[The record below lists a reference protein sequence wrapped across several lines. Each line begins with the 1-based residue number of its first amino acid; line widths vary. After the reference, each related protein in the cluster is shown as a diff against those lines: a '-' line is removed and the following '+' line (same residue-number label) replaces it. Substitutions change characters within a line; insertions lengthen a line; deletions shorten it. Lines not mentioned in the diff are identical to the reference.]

1 MATATA
7 TAMNPQTLSDTDI
20 IRLAQ
25 QQPQTTAAAAQSF
38 LLSTTSHSTLISFL
52 TSRSKSSSPSS
63 SVTEYISSLIS
74 LISQSLQN
82 PNISSLFS
90 SLLQTYLNLFH
101 SHKIPHDSNS
111 SKIIN
116 LFALYI
122 DNLPK
127 NKLIS
132 IVDLIVSDFPK
143 IVDPDDTQP
152 LDLLPRLLDLIRDE
166 IDNGRDHVNKILDQI
181 LEIEWSKSLLVRIVS
196 IIRDFTVLDKI
207 RSREFLDKVFIGM
220 REIDLQELPSLIY
233 QLLILASNDF
243 SKREVI
249 DGIIGFLGGLSK
261 VSSIVRQVEGT
272 VLLHFNFAVKQD
284 PSLGQEIL
292 GLVKNDLRACNHF
305 TVAVLLSI
313 CRVRKFN
320 ESAIGVLRMAVVRS
334 YKEYKYSRDCK
345 WLPHTIKDECLQT
358 VKRVEKAVIRAIN
371 ESNFGREHLVPSIV
385 QFGLVLLESAEEC
398 KEVGFDDLMGIE
410 ELGIHVLKIL
420 FDVYEMARNEI
431 VEQCKYRILS
441 TKHQQSLPIIKLL
454 AVLVQRYPY
463 LMLEHVGRLKELLDY
478 FTFMNAQTAS
488 SLVTAL
494 LPLVKLSRDLQ
505 DYIIL
510 IVRKAMF
517 RREETVRL
525 AATNAIFDLILV
537 ENESKRDRLNLL
549 QESSSQA
556 SCSQQADIHY
566 EKRPGLFHEMS
577 GLMKRCLS
585 QQARVKESIYEG
597 LMKLV
602 VVDPLTIG
610 PALDFLLPHFLRF
623 YTEDADIPLN
633 LSCCF
638 KSESGKVCLE
648 EPLDCLLSCV
658 SWILLLQTHGKADHP
673 SDFSL
678 ACFGFSL
685 TQANEAGRVSAGEVF
700 SNALLKIRK
709 LLTTENLEGITGS
722 FEVSGSSGSRS
733 SGTEKGNYC
742 ASILSGIVEVLLNS
756 VATKLE
762 KATDLA
768 KVDLEKE
775 LIELSD
781 MHDSLQKKISRT
793 KQVSGIKRGTQR
805 ATSHDIP
812 GSTDPCSKDRSH
824 VDAGSL
830 KLPHAR
836 KSFLASSSICQLLQ
850 MALKSYSFNDS
861 NGCTDSQ
868 NHSQPSLSGKS
879 PNCGK
884 LISFALKASLDQIRS
899 FPSIAKGDPL
909 KSLLYGE
916 IKLLGPPLLKLVSML
931 KSGPKLSTDQ
941 KKKSVKGRKV
951 VEERGEQILS
961 SLICLS
967 ELVLLSVH
975 SADLTGLIGDLLSVS
990 LPEYSLGNCTNG
1002 GGDENDNELVSDIE
1016 DQHIQHIELF
1026 LRKIIK
1032 PLLSEFLQLSLYRQS
1047 EVLSDLMLVIGRKLP
1062 HSLRN
1067 VHGAWA
1073 IGLCRNIEVEKPKP
1087 TKSLVALAVYLCS
1100 APDDLRVAHDMA
1112 SELVKI
1118 IGTETTGP
1126 VEKSETYPIINS
1138 STGTAIASTLL
1149 QLIESTIV
1157 DVDWTVSKLKTLST
1171 TSYGSSVHDQ
1181 HQEGEKTPGLV
1192 LEEDLYSRCKALVNL
1207 LSCFAE
1213 MNLTDV
1219 LAEQFLKLTS
1229 RFYKYLA
1236 LMTKLRIA
1244 PKGCKQ
1250 QLPGAKFEKLAEVT
1264 CKSLTVPLY
1273 KFMALMQSNQQ
1284 ENAQSK
1290 GILNKIKRENRSI
1303 PDLIF
1308 QVEDYEKYLIQL
1320 SKVSKV
1326 NLLRH
1331 AKRSTA
1337 RDFKII
1343 DAKKMDTVEEEPEP
1357 ESSPVQS
1364 IASHNE
1370 SNEESEGDEGHGST
1384 KVASAEYSNPEVAA
1398 EDSGSDDGNQT
1409 NIRTKR
1415 AKMSKVVQ
1423 DSEDES

>member
-1 MATATA
+1 MATA
-7 TAMNPQTLSDTDI
+7 MIPQTLSDTDI

-25 QQPQTTAAAAQSF
+25 QQPQTTAAAPQPF

-52 TSRSKSSSPSS
+52 TS
-63 SVTEYISSLIS
+63 
-74 LISQSLQN
+74 
-82 PNISSLFS
+82 
-90 SLLQTYLNLFH
+90 H
-101 SHKIPHDSNS
+101 
-111 SKIIN
+111 
-116 LFALYI
+116 
-122 DNLPK
+122 
-127 NKLIS
+127 
-132 IVDLIVSDFPK
+132 
-143 IVDPDDTQP
+143 
-152 LDLLPRLLDLIRDE
+152 LLPRLLDLIRDE
-166 IDNGRDHVNKILDQI
+166 VDNGRDHVNKILDQI
-181 LEIEWSKSLLVRIVS
+181 LEIEWSKSLLVKIVS
-196 IIRDFTVLDKI
+196 VIRDFIVK
-207 RSREFLDKVFIGM
+207 IGM
-220 REIDLQELPSLIY
+220 REVDLQELPSLIY

-261 VSSIVRQVEGT
+261 VVR
-272 VLLHFNFAVKQD
+272 
-284 PSLGQEIL
+284 
-292 GLVKNDLRACNHF
+292 
-305 TVAVLLSI
+305 
-313 CRVRKFN
+313 
-320 ESAIGVLRMAVVRS
+320 
-334 YKEYKYSRDCK
+334 
-345 WLPHTIKDECLQT
+345 
-358 VKRVEKAVIRAIN
+358 IN

-385 QFGLVLLESAEEC
+385 QFGLVLLELAEEC
-398 KEVGFDDLMGIE
+398 KE
-410 ELGIHVLKIL
+410 ELGIHILKIL
-420 FDVYEMARNEI
+420 FDIYEMARNEI

-441 TKHQQSLPIIKLL
+441 TKHQQSLPIYQVTAAFLKVMVRDVHFMIVDTYLVSVLFRLL

-463 LMLEHVGRLKELLDY
+463 LMLEHVGCLKELLDY

-505 DYIIL
+505 
-510 IVRKAMF
+510 
-517 RREETVRL
+517 RRNRSP
-525 AATNAIFDLILV
+525 AATNAIIDLMLV
-537 ENESKRDRLNLL
+537 ENESKRDQVNLL
-549 QESSSQA
+549 QESSSQD
-556 SCSQQADIHY
+556 SCSQQADMHY

-585 QQARVKESIYEG
+585 QQR

-610 PALDFLLPHFLRF
+610 PALDFLLPHFLCF

-673 SDFSL
+673 SDYSL

-685 TQANEAGRVSAGEVF
+685 TQANEAGGVSAGEVF

-722 FEVSGSSGSRS
+722 YEGSWSSGPRS

-756 VATKLE
+756 VAAELE

-768 KVDLEKE
+768 QVDLEKE

-781 MHDSLQKKISRT
+781 IHDSLQKKISRT

-824 VDAGSL
+824 VDAG
-830 KLPHAR
+830 
-836 KSFLASSSICQLLQ
+836 ICQLLQ
-850 MALKSYSFNDS
+850 MALKLYNFDDS

-868 NHSQPSLSGKS
+868 NHSQTSLSGKS
-879 PNCGK
+879 PNC
-884 LISFALKASLDQIRS
+884 
-899 FPSIAKGDPL
+899 AKGDPL

-916 IKLLGPPLLKLVSML
+916 IKLLGPPLLLKLVSML
-931 KSGPKLSTDQ
+931 K
-941 KKKSVKGRKV
+941 KKSAKGRNV

-961 SLICLS
+961 SLICLN

-1026 LRKIIK
+1026 LRKVIK

-1067 VHGAWA
+1067 VYGAWTVG
-1073 IGLCRNIEVEKPKP
+1073 ICRNSEVENPKT
-1087 TKSLVALAVYLCS
+1087 TKSLLALA
-1100 APDDLRVAHDMA
+1100 
-1112 SELVKI
+1112 SE
-1118 IGTETTGP
+1118 
-1126 VEKSETYPIINS
+1126 SYPIINS
-1138 STGTAIASTLL
+1138 STGTATASTLL
-1149 QLIESTIV
+1149 QLIETTIV
-1157 DVDWTVSKLKTLST
+1157 DVDWAVTKLKTFST
-1171 TSYGSSVHDQ
+1171 TSYGNSVLDQ

-1213 MNLTDV
+1213 MNLS
-1219 LAEQFLKLTS
+1219 EF
-1229 RFYKYLA
+1229 
-1236 LMTKLRIA
+1236 A

-1250 QLPGAKFEKLAEVT
+1250 QFPGAKFEKLAEVT

-1384 KVASAEYSNPEVAA
+1384 KVASPEYSNPEVAA
-1398 EDSGSDDGNQT
+1398 EDSGSDDGDQDS

>member
-1 MATATA
+1 MAAATA

-25 QQPQTTAAAAQSF
+25 QQPQTTAAAPQPF

-63 SVTEYISSLIS
+63 SVTEYIYSLIS

-116 LFALYI
+116 LFALYV

-132 IVDLIVSDFPK
+132 TVDLIVSDFPK
-143 IVDPDDTQP
+143 IVDPDVTQP

-207 RSREFLDKVFIGM
+207 RSREFLNKVFIGM
-220 REIDLQELPSLIY
+220 REVDLQELPSLIY

-334 YKEYKYSRDCK
+334 YKEYKYARDCK
-345 WLPHTIKDECLQT
+345 WLPHTFKDECLQT

-510 IVRKAMF
+510 VVRKAMF

-525 AATNAIFDLILV
+525 AATNAIIDLILV

-577 GLMKRCLS
+577 GLMKR
-585 QQARVKESIYEG
+585 Y
-597 LMKLV
+597 
-602 VVDPLTIG
+602 
-610 PALDFLLPHFLRF
+610 
-623 YTEDADIPLN
+623 IPLN

-673 SDFSL
+673 SDYSL

-722 FEVSGSSGSRS
+722 YEVSGSSGSRS

-756 VATKLE
+756 VAMELE

-850 MALKSYSFNDS
+850 MALKLYSFNDS

-884 LISFALKASLDQIRS
+884 LISFALKASLGQIRS

-931 KSGPKLSTDQ
+931 KSGPKLSIDQ

-967 ELVLLSVH
+967 ELVLLSVN

-990 LPEYSLGNCTNG
+990 LPEYSLENCTNG

-1073 IGLCRNIEVEKPKP
+1073 IGICRNIEVEKPKP

-1112 SELVKI
+1112 SELVKV

-1157 DVDWTVSKLKTLST
+1157 DVDWAVTKLKTLST

-1213 MNLTDV
+1213 MNLNDV
-1219 LAEQFLKLTS
+1219 LADQFLKLTS

-1284 ENAQSK
+1284 ENVQSK

-1384 KVASAEYSNPEVAA
+1384 KVASPEYSNPEVAA
-1398 EDSGSDDGNQT
+1398 EDSGSDDGDQDS